1 MSRAMTPPGLSRL
14 RAQLR
19 GRASRTLGW
28 AREQRTLRRVLRPEV
43 SVIVPFY
50 DVEEYFEEC
59 LESIAGQNFRNF
71 EAILVDDDS
80 PDGCL
85 AIAERFAAR
94 DPRFRVVRRP
104 NGGLGA
110 ARNTGI
116 RVARG
121 KYLTFVDSDDALPVG
136 ALWALVSS
144 ARRTRSQIVV
154 GSVRRFDRTRAWR
167 PSWVNRVHFE
177 ARSAITL
184 PEFPA
189 LLRNLYTWNKLF
201 DRRFFLAQGL
211 WFREGVAYEDQPII
225 SQLYNRASSID
236 LLTEVVY
243 HYRNREDRTS
253 ISQQT
258 WTMSDLRA
266 RIDAFRLTRDALLA
280 EAPPEIYDAWLQ
292 TLFDSHLHWYLKSR
306 GTADDEFWKTIREV
320 VLEFTDGAPQELWDR
335 TPPIYRVMLELT
347 RQDRRDEL
355 REMARIEK
363 EPRDNAKSEVRPDGI
378 LVQLPGYDDPT
389 LPAELFV
396 QRPEQLV
403 LLHQLESLRWLGH
416 EGGRDGA
423 ATTARLTGWAYI
435 KRVDLAE
442 HSQAVSLVLRS
453 RRTGREEV
461 FASSA
466 QPEGLW
472 PPPYDEPWC
481 DYSPGTF
488 SVDVPL
494 DRLVDPAGGRDT
506 WTLELRVEACGFT
519 VSGPVTTL
527 VRGGDLGALSAAL
540 LADGTRV
547 VPQWSLFEP
556 VRLGVLPR
564 RVEVTDVR
572 LDGRIVT
579 GSLVGPAAA
588 EIARVEVGT
597 GVDAVTSR
605 VRDGAFR
612 LELPRATGPAPG
624 EVHTWHVTGR
634 YLDNRMADLVL
645 VDVPTDR
652 DQDGLALT
660 VDARHLLAVDEAHP
674 AALATSVEVV
684 DDTVRVRGRLQGS
697 AATTVRLTTRNK
709 KMRAGGPEVPVGDD
723 RFVAE
728 LPLRHPVFRFG
739 ELPLPHG
746 EHDLEVELRT
756 GSGDLVAVP
765 LRIDASLARALPVAV
780 DTEAHEGRL
789 VRGPDDALRLHLL
802 RPIRDARGRYRQNQ
816 LQRATPPAGLTR
828 GILFRSYFGEKATD
842 NGISIQAELRRRG
855 SDLPVY
861 WAVHDHAVVLPEG
874 GIPVVVNT
882 PEWYRLINS
891 VSYYVDNMYQPTY
904 HQKPEGQ
911 VLVETF
917 HGYPFKQM
925 GHPHWENLGFSPQR
939 IDSYDERA
947 RQWDH
952 LLSPARYATPL
963 LTRDFAYDGP
973 VLEIGYPRNDVL
985 SSGEAPAIRAATRES
1000 LGIADHQTAVL
1011 YAPTFRDYLSADDMR
1026 APMVDFLDFAAAREA
1041 LGEDVVFLVRGHAF
1055 NARTRERRTFDGTID
1070 VTDYPEVSDL
1080 YLAADVGVVDY
1091 SSLRFDFGVTG
1102 KPMIFLVPDL
1112 ERYQETRGWL
1122 FDFEPTAPGPFART
1136 TADVVAALADL
1147 AAVREQY
1154 AAAYSAFRDDYL
1166 DLEDGHA
1173 GQRFVDRVIAPRGD
1187 A

>member
-1 MSRAMTPPGLSRL
+1 V
-14 RAQLR
+14 
-19 GRASRTLGW
+19 GW
-28 AREQRTLRRVLRPEV
+28 AREQRVLRRVLPPEV

-50 DVEEYFEEC
+50 GVEEYFEAC

-80 PDGCL
+80 PDGSL
-85 AIAERFAAR
+85 AIAERFATA
-94 DPRFRVVRRP
+94 DARFRVVRRP

-116 RVARG
+116 RLARG

-136 ALWALVSS
+136 AFWALVSS

-177 ARSAITL
+177 SRSAITL
-184 PEFPA
+184 ADFPA

-201 DRRFFLAQGL
+201 DRKFFLAQGL
-211 WFREGVAYEDQPII
+211 WFREGVPYEDQPII

-258 WTMSDLRA
+258 WTMADLQA

-280 EAPPEIYDAWLQ
+280 EAPREIYDAWLQ

-347 RQDRRDEL
+347 RQDRREEL

-363 EPRDNAKSEVRPDGI
+363 GPRDNARSEVRPDGI

-389 LPAELFV
+389 LPAELFL

-403 LLHQLESLRWLGH
+403 LLHQLESLRWR
-416 EGGRDGA
+416 RDDAGA
-423 ATTARLTGWAYI
+423 ASARLTGYAYI
-435 KRVDLAE
+435 KRIDLAE
-442 HSQAVSLVLRS
+442 HDQRVSLVLRS

-461 FASSA
+461 FVSTAR
-466 QPEGLW
+466 PPGLW

-481 DYSPGTF
+481 DYDSGTF

-494 DRLVDPAGGRDT
+494 DRLVDSVDPQDT
-506 WTLELRVEACGFT
+506 WTIELRVEACGFT
-519 VSGPVTTL
+519 VSGPLTTL
-527 VRGGDLGALSAAL
+527 ARGGDLGSLAATVL
-540 LADGTRV
+540 DDGIRV

-556 VRLGVLPR
+556 LRLRVLPR
-564 RVEVTDVR
+564 RVEVVDVR
-572 LDGRIVT
+572 LVGRTVSGRLGGPDAGQVT
-579 GSLVGPAAA
+579 
-588 EIARVEVGT
+588 RVEVRSGPT
-597 GVDAVTSR
+597 AAGAR

-612 LELPRATGPAPG
+612 LELPGTVRLAPG
-624 EVHTWHVTGR
+624 EVHTWHVAGR
-634 YLDNRMADLVL
+634 FLDNRVADLVL
-645 VDVPTDR
+645 VDEPAAEDR
-652 DQDGLALT
+652 DGLVVAA
-660 VDARHLLAVDEAHP
+660 DARHLLAVTEARS
-674 AALATSVEVV
+674 AALATDVEVGT
-684 DDTVRVRGRLQGS
+684 TVLRVRGRLQG
-697 AATTVRLTTRNK
+697 AAAERVRLVIRNEK
-709 KMRAGGPEVPVGDD
+709 IRTSGPAVAVGADG
-723 RFVAE
+723 FAAE
-728 LPLRHPVFRFG
+728 LPLHQSVFRFG
-739 ELPLPHG
+739 EHPLPHG
-746 EHDLEVELRT
+746 EHDVEVELL
-756 GSGDLVAVP
+756 GSRDDTVVVP
-765 LRIDASLARALPVAV
+765 LRIDSSLARRLPVPV
-780 DTEAHEGRL
+780 DTDQLEGRV
-789 VRGPDDALRLHLL
+789 VRGPDGALRLHLL
-802 RPIRDARGRYRQNQ
+802 RPIRGARGRYQQFQ
-816 LQRATPPAGLTR
+816 LQRSAPPAALTR

-861 WAVHDHAVVLPEG
+861 WAVHDHSVVLPDG
-874 GIPVVVNT
+874 SIPVVVNT
-882 PEWYRLINS
+882 PEWYELLSS
-891 VSYYVDNMYQPTY
+891 VSYYVDNMYQPAY
-904 HQKPEGQ
+904 HEKPAGQ
-911 VLVETF
+911 LIVETF

-925 GHPHWENLGFSPQR
+925 GHPHWRNLGFSEEKVA
-939 IDSYDERA
+939 SYDERA
-947 RQWDH
+947 RQWDF

-985 SSGEAPAIRAATRES
+985 QSDQAAEIRAATRAS
-1000 LGIADHQTAVL
+1000 LGIAEHQTAVL

-1026 APMVDFLDFAAAREA
+1026 APMVDFLDFDEARRD
-1041 LGEDVVFLVRGHAF
+1041 LGESYVFLVRGHAF
-1055 NARTRERRTFDGTID
+1055 NARTRERRTFPGTID

-1091 SSLRFDFGVTG
+1091 SSLRFDFGITG
-1102 KPMIFLVPDL
+1102 KPMVFLVPDL
-1112 ERYQETRGWL
+1112 ERYQDTRGWL
-1122 FDFEPTAPGPFART
+1122 FDFRPTAPGPITRT

-1147 AAVREQY
+1147 DRLRADHAASY
-1154 AAAYSAFRDDYL
+1154 TAFREAYL

-1173 GQRFVDRVIAPRGD
+1173 GERFVDQVIAPRGD

>member
-1 MSRAMTPPGLSRL
+1 MTPPGPSRL

-19 GRASRTLGW
+19 GRASRAVAW
-28 AREQRTLRRVLRPEV
+28 ARERRLLRRVLRPEV

-80 PDGCL
+80 PDGSL
-85 AIAERFAAR
+85 AIAERFAAA
-94 DPRFRVVRRP
+94 DARFRVVRRA

-110 ARNTGI
+110 ARNTGV

-121 KYLTFVDSDDALPVG
+121 TYLTFVDSDDALPVG

-144 ARRTRSQIVV
+144 ARRTGSQIVV

-184 PEFPA
+184 REFPA

-225 SQLYNRASSID
+225 SQLYNRATSID

-266 RIDAFRLTRDALLA
+266 RIEAFRLTRDALLA
-280 EAPPEIYDAWLQ
+280 EAPREIYDAWLQ

-363 EPRDNAKSEVRPDGI
+363 EPRDNARSEVGPDGI

-389 LPAELFV
+389 LPQELFL

-403 LLHQLESLRWLGH
+403 LLHQLESLRWV
-416 EGGRDGA
+416 RDDAGA
-423 ATTARLTGWAYI
+423 PMVRLRGYAYV
-435 KRVDLAE
+435 KRIDLAE
-442 HSQAVSLVLRS
+442 HAQSVSLVLRS
-453 RRTGREEV
+453 LRTGREEV
-461 FASSA
+461 FASSGN
-466 QPEGLW
+466 PPGLW

-481 DYSPGTF
+481 DYAPGTF
-488 SVDVPL
+488 SVDVQL
-494 DRLVDPAGGRDT
+494 ETIVDATDPRDT
-506 WTLELRVEACGFT
+506 WTIGLRVETCGFT

-527 VRGGDLGALSAAL
+527 ARGGDLGALSAVL
-540 LADGTRV
+540 LDDGTRV

-556 VRLGVLPR
+556 LRLRVLPR
-564 RVEVTDVR
+564 RVEVAEVALEGRTVSGR
-572 LDGRIVT
+572 L
-579 GSLVGPAAA
+579 SGPDAAQV
-588 EIARVEVGT
+588 ARVEAGSGT
-597 GVDAVTSR
+597 TTTTTR
-605 VRDGAFR
+605 VRDGRFS
-612 LELPRATGPAPG
+612 LELPRVPGLAPG
-624 EVHTWHVTGR
+624 AVHTWHVGGR
-634 YLDNRMADLVL
+634 FLDNRLADLVL
-645 VDVPTDR
+645 PGDPNHDEH
-652 DQDGLALT
+652 DGLAIT
-660 VDARHLLAVDEAHP
+660 HDARQVLSVVEAHP
-674 AALATSVEVV
+674 AAFATAVEVV
-684 DDTVRVRGRLQGS
+684 GDTVRVSGRLQGS
-697 AATTVRLTTRNK
+697 VATAVRLTTRNK
-709 KMRAGGPEVPVGDD
+709 RIQAVGPEAPVAGAG
-723 RFVAE
+723 FVAE
-728 LPLRHPVFRFG
+728 LPLRHPVYRFG
-739 ELPLPHG
+739 DHPLPHG
-746 EHDLEVELRT
+746 EHDLEAELV
-756 GSGDLVAVP
+756 SGDGEAVSVP
-765 LRIDASLARALPVAV
+765 VRIDDQLARTLPVPV
-780 DTEAHEGRL
+780 DTDEHEGRM
-789 VRGPDDALRLHLL
+789 VRGPDGALRLHLL

-816 LQRATPPAGLTR
+816 LQLAPPPSGLTR

-842 NGISIQAELRRRG
+842 NGVAIQAELRRRG
-855 SDLPVY
+855 SDLPVF
-861 WAVHDHAVVLPEG
+861 WAVHDHSVVLPEG

-882 PEWYRLINS
+882 PDWYRLISS
-891 VSYYVDNMYQPTY
+891 VTYYVDNMYQPTY
-904 HQKPEGQ
+904 HHKPDGQ

-925 GHPHWENLGFSPQR
+925 GHPHWRNLGFSEDK
-939 IDSYDERA
+939 IGSYDERA

-985 SSGEAPAIRAATRES
+985 NAPEAAAIRAATRAS
-1000 LGIADHQTAVL
+1000 LGIGQHQTAVL

-1026 APMVDFLDFAAAREA
+1026 APMVDFLDFDRARRE
-1041 LGEDVVFLVRGHAF
+1041 LGTDVVFLVRGHAF
-1055 NARTRERRTFDGTID
+1055 NARTRERRTFPGTID

-1102 KPMIFLVPDL
+1102 KPMVFLVPDL
-1112 ERYQETRGWL
+1112 ERYQDTRGWL
-1122 FDFEPTAPGPFART
+1122 FDFEPTAPGPFARDT
-1136 TADVVAALADL
+1136 DDVVAALADL
-1147 AAVREQY
+1147 DRLRTEY
-1154 AAAYSAFRDDYL
+1154 AGPYAAFRDAYL

-1173 GQRFVDRVIAPRGD
+1173 AQRFVDQVIAPRGD

>member
-1 MSRAMTPPGLSRL
+1 MTPPLSRL
-14 RAQLR
+14 RQQLR
-19 GRASRTLGW
+19 GRASRAVGW
-28 AREQRTLRRVLRPEV
+28 AREQRTLRRLLRPEV

-59 LESIAGQNFRNF
+59 LETVAGQNFRNF
-71 EAILVDDDS
+71 EAILVDDGS
-80 PDGCL
+80 RDGSL
-85 AIAERFAAR
+85 AIAERYAAR

-110 ARNTGI
+110 ARNTGV

-121 KYLTFVDSDDALPVG
+121 KYLTFIDSDDALPVG

-144 ARRTRSQIVV
+144 ARRTGSEIVV

-184 PEFPA
+184 PQFPA

-225 SQLYNRASSID
+225 SQLYNRARSID

-243 HYRNREDRTS
+243 HYRNREDKTS

-258 WTMSDLRA
+258 WTMADLQA

-280 EAPPEIYDAWLQ
+280 EASREIYEAWLQ

-306 GTADDEFWKTIREV
+306 GTADDEFWKTIRDV
-320 VLEFTDGAPQELWDR
+320 VLEFTEGAPQYLWDR

-347 RQDRRDEL
+347 RQDRRAEL
-355 REMARIEK
+355 QEMARIEK
-363 EPRDNAKSEVRPDGI
+363 QPRDNARSEVRPDGI
-378 LVQLPGYDDPT
+378 LVKLPGWDDPT
-389 LPAELFV
+389 LPDALFL

-403 LLHQLESLRWLGH
+403 LLHQLESLRWVREDERG
-416 EGGRDGA
+416 
-423 ATTARLTGWAYI
+423 TTARLTGWAYV

-442 HSQAVSLVLRS
+442 HTQTVSLVLRS

-461 FASSA
+461 FASTA
-466 QPEGLW
+466 QPAGLW

-481 DYSPGTF
+481 DYAAGTF

-494 DRLVDPAGGRDT
+494 DRIVDAADPRDT
-506 WTLELRVEACGFT
+506 WTLELRVETCGFT

-527 VRGGDLGALSAAL
+527 VRGGDLGALSTAL

-556 VRLGVLPR
+556 VRLRVLPR

-572 LDGRIVT
+572 LEGRTVS
-579 GSLVGPAAA
+579 GRLAGPAAA
-588 EIARVEVGT
+588 EISRVEVGT
-597 GVDAVTSR
+597 GPSAASVR
-605 VRDGAFR
+605 VREGGFR
-612 LELPRATGPAPG
+612 IDLPRAAALEPG
-624 EVHTWHVTGR
+624 EVHTWRVAGR
-634 YLDNRMADLVL
+634 YLDNLIADLVL
-645 VDVPTDR
+645 TDAPAAA
-652 DQDGLALT
+652 DHDGLVLT
-660 VDARHLLAVDEAHP
+660 TDDRHLLAVDEAHP
-674 AALATSVEVV
+674 AAFATSAEVV
-684 DDTVRVRGRLQGS
+684 AGTLRVHGRLQG
-697 AATTVRLTTRNK
+697 AVATTVRLTTRNK
-709 KMRAGGPEVPVGDD
+709 KVRAGGPEATVGADG
-723 RFVAE
+723 FVAE

-756 GSGDLVAVP
+756 SGGEVVAVP
-765 LRIDASLARALPVAV
+765 LRIDRAASLPVPV
-780 DTEAHEGRL
+780 DTDELEGR
-789 VRGPDDALRLHLL
+789 VMRAPDGALRLHLL

-816 LQRATPPAGLTR
+816 LQRAAPPSRLTR

-842 NGISIQAELRRRG
+842 NGVSIQAELRRRG

-861 WAVHDHAVVLPEG
+861 WAVHDHSVVVPEG

-882 PEWYRLINS
+882 PEWYDLVSS

-904 HQKPEGQ
+904 HHKPAGQ

-925 GHPHWENLGFSPQR
+925 GHSHWRNLGFADDR
-939 IDSYDERA
+939 VASYDERA
-947 RQWDH
+947 RQWDF

-985 SSGEAPAIRAATRES
+985 QSHEAPPIRAATRAS
-1000 LGIADHQTAVL
+1000 LGIADHQTVVL

-1055 NARTRERRTFDGTID
+1055 NARTRERRTFAGTVD

-1112 ERYQETRGWL
+1112 ERYQDTRGWL

-1136 TADVVAALADL
+1136 TDDVISALAGLADV
-1147 AAVREQY
+1147 RERY
-1154 AAAYSAFRDDYL
+1154 AAAYAAFRADYL

-1173 GQRFVDRVIAPRGD
+1173 GQRFVEQVIAPRGD

>member
-1 MSRAMTPPGLSRL
+1 V
-14 RAQLR
+14 
-19 GRASRTLGW
+19 GW
-28 AREQRTLRRVLRPEV
+28 AREQRVLRRVLRPEV

-59 LESIAGQNFRNF
+59 LESIAAQNFRNF
-71 EAILVDDDS
+71 EAILVDDES
-80 PDGCL
+80 PDACL
-85 AIAERFAAR
+85 AIALRFAAR

-110 ARNTGI
+110 GRNTGI

-121 KYLTFVDSDDALPVG
+121 KYLTFVDSDDTLPVG

-144 ARRTRSQIVV
+144 ARRTGSDIVV

-177 ARSAITL
+177 GREAITL
-184 PEFPA
+184 AEFPP

-201 DRRFFLAQGL
+201 DRRFFLDQGL
-211 WFREGVAYEDQPII
+211 WFREGTHYEDQPII
-225 SQLYNRASSID
+225 SQLYNRARSID

-243 HYRNREDRTS
+243 HYRNREDRSS

-258 WTMSDLRA
+258 WTMADLES
-266 RIDAFRLTRDALLA
+266 RIRAFRLTREALQA
-280 EAPPEIYDAWLQ
+280 EAPPEIYEAWLQ

-306 GTADDEFWKTIREV
+306 GTADDEFWKTIRDT
-320 VLEFTDGAPQELWDR
+320 VLEFTEGAPQYLWDR

-347 RQDRRDEL
+347 RQDRRAEL
-355 REMARIEK
+355 QEMARIEK
-363 EPRDNAKSEVRPDGI
+363 EPRDNARSEVRPDGI
-378 LVQLPGYDDPT
+378 LVQLPGWDDPT
-389 LPAELFV
+389 LPDELFL

-403 LLHQLESLRWLGH
+403 LLHQLESLRWV
-416 EGGRDGA
+416 RDDAG

-442 HSQAVSLVLRS
+442 HTQAVSLVLRS

-461 FASSA
+461 FASTA
-466 QPEGLW
+466 RPGGLW

-481 DYSPGTF
+481 DYAAGTF

-494 DRLVDPAGGRDT
+494 DRLVDAADPRDT
-506 WTLELRVEACGFT
+506 WSLELRVEACGFS

-527 VRGGDLGALSAAL
+527 VRGGDLGALSAVL

-556 VRLGVLPR
+556 VRLRVHPR

-572 LDGRIVT
+572 LEGRTVSGRVT
-579 GSLVGPAAA
+579 GPDAGQVG
-588 EIARVEVGT
+588 RVEAGT
-597 GVDAVTSR
+597 GTTATTGR

-612 LELPRATGPAPG
+612 LDLPRPATLAPG

-634 YLDNRMADLVL
+634 YLDNKLADLVL
-645 VDVPTDR
+645 VNAPEGGDR
-652 DQDGLALT
+652 DGLALT
-660 VDARHLLAVDEAHP
+660 VDTRHLLAVDEARP
-674 AALATSVEVV
+674 AALATSVEVL
-684 DDTVRVRGRLQGS
+684 DDTLRVRGRLQGS
-697 AATTVRLTTRNK
+697 GATTVRLTTRNK
-709 KMRAGGPEVPVGDD
+709 KLRAGGPAAQVGGDG
-723 RFVAE
+723 FVAE

-739 ELPLPHG
+739 DLPLPHG

-756 GSGDLVAVP
+756 AGGDVVAVP
-765 LRIDASLARALPVAV
+765 LRIDAALAASLPVAV
-780 DTEAHEGRL
+780 DTDRHEGRV
-789 VRGPDDALRLHLL
+789 VRGPDGSLRLHLL

-816 LQRATPPAGLTR
+816 LQRATPPSSLTR

-842 NGISIQAELRRRG
+842 NGGSIQAELRRRG

-861 WAVHDHAVVLPEG
+861 WAVHDHSVVVPEG

-882 PEWYRLINS
+882 PEWYRLVSS

-904 HQKPEGQ
+904 HQKHEGQ
-911 VLVETF
+911 VVVETF

-925 GHPHWENLGFSPQR
+925 GHPHWRNLGFSDER
-939 IDSYDERA
+939 VASYDERA
-947 RQWDH
+947 RQWDF

-985 SSGEAPAIRAATRES
+985 QSDEAPAIRAATRES

-1026 APMVDFLDFAAAREA
+1026 APMVDFFDFAAAREA

-1055 NARTRERRTFDGTID
+1055 NARARERRTFAGTVD

-1080 YLAADVGVVDY
+1080 YLAADVGIVDY

-1102 KPMIFLVPDL
+1102 KPMVFLVPDL
-1112 ERYQETRGWL
+1112 ERYQTTRGWL
-1122 FDFEPTAPGPFART
+1122 FDFEPTAPGPLART
-1136 TADVVAALADL
+1136 TDDVVAALADL
-1147 AAVREQY
+1147 AGVRDRY
-1154 AAAYSAFRDDYL
+1154 AAAYATFRQDYL

-1173 GQRFVDRVIAPRGD
+1173 GQRFVDQVIAPRGD